1 MIDVHTHIGRIR
13 FGHPWL
19 TAGKLVRW
27 MDRKGIDMAC
37 VMAIENP
44 EELDYYVPTP
54 YILKSCARFPDRL
67 IPFCNIDPRIR
78 NSSPST
84 GFYDMLKEH
93 RENGAKGFGE
103 MLAGLEI
110 DDPRLLAIYEACG
123 RLKLPVMLHLDTLR
137 GIDKVGLPG
146 LRHALTECPDT
157 VFFAHGPHWW
167 AEISG
172 DMADAHRGGYP
183 KGPVAPGGSVP
194 DIFKKFPNI
203 YGDLSAGSGYNAIT
217 RDPEFGPKFLERWC
231 DRLCFGTD
239 YLQPRQKCRI
249 VEHIRE
255 VDISRKARNR
265 IMHGNAKR
273 ILKVK
278 A

>member
-13 FGHPWL
+13 FGYPWL

-78 NSSPST
+78 SSSPKT
-84 GFYDMLKEH
+84 DFYSMIKEYK
-93 RENGAKGFGE
+93 EQGAKGFGE
-103 MLAGLEI
+103 MLAGLNV

-123 RLKLPVMLHLDTLR
+123 RLKLPVMLHLDPLR

-172 DMADAHRGGYP
+172 DMQDAHRGGYP
-183 KGPVAPGGSVP
+183 KGPVAPGGSVE
-194 DIFKKFPNI
+194 DIFAKFPNI

-217 RDPEFGPKFLERWC
+217 RDPDFGPAFLERC
-231 DRLCFGTD
+231 SDRLCFGTD
-239 YLQPRQKCRI
+239 YLQPGQKCPI

-273 ILKVK
+273 ILKIRK
-278 A
+278 